1 MQPFETAGGTQ
12 QREVAE
18 LSRMDLLQIAM
29 DAERELSGR
38 PESPDGQY
46 HADHFARR
54 LGARTGVSMTD
65 PRTVE
70 GCKERA
76 AERGAPDRAL
86 VKAARTA
93 GDSLGNPA
101 VVERLVQGSCHRLME
116 FFKWRRT
123 GQIDADELVA
133 QIRSE
138 CTSMGA
144 IFMGG
149 ESPYVAVPG
158 WNSPRGIGVA
168 ITVLLGGEAVRAA
181 ESPAAALFEWLAAQ
195 LMSAY
200 LEMAAE
206 GASDV
211 DAVGARA
218 QASIT
223 SAIDTLLG
231 VRA

>member
-1 MQPFETAGGTQ
+1 
-12 QREVAE
+12 
-18 LSRMDLLQIAM
+18 
-29 DAERELSGR
+29 
-38 PESPDGQY
+38 
-46 HADHFARR
+46 
-54 LGARTGVSMTD
+54 MTD

-70 GCKERA
+70 GSKERA

-86 VKAARTA
+86 VEAARTA

-101 VVERLVQGSCHRLME
+101 VVERLVQGFCHRVVE
-116 FFKWRRT
+116 ICKWRRN
-123 GQIDADELVA
+123 GDIDADEMTR
-133 QIRSE
+133 QIRGESGRV
-138 CTSMGA
+138 GA

-149 ESPYVAVPG
+149 ESPYAAVHG
-158 WNSPRGIGVA
+158 WNSPRGVGMA

-200 LEMAAE
+200 LAMAAE
-206 GASDV
+206 GAADV

-223 SAIDTLLG
+223 SVIDTLLG
-231 VRA
+231 VRS